1 MSDRSNHLLKCT
13 SCQGNS
19 EFCIERLSNCKRPFW
34 IMEIRVLP
42 KLLFFSLERDR
53 GSFVGEFVK
62 MTPQVRSCGH
72 MLSEAL
78 KHLFPQIGGKVKK
91 NRSYHLSRDSVAKLN
106 GCDVRGGCFTLLEIN
121 VLRQTCWS
129 SPFPKNMIEDVGG

>member
-1 MSDRSNHLLKCT
+1 MQVGKVTPQLFGDPDVKVVPAEESDRSNHLLKCT

-34 IMEIRVLP
+34 IKEICVLA

-91 NRSYHLSRDSVAKLN
+91 N
-106 GCDVRGGCFTLLEIN
+106 
-121 VLRQTCWS
+121 
-129 SPFPKNMIEDVGG
+129 

>member
-1 MSDRSNHLLKCT
+1 
-13 SCQGNS
+13 
-19 EFCIERLSNCKRPFW
+19 
-34 IMEIRVLP
+34 MEIRVLA
-42 KLLFFSLERDR
+42 KLLFFSLKRDR

-62 MTPQVRSCGH
+62 MTPQEHSCEH

-91 NRSYHLSRDSVAKLN
+91 NRSKHLSRDSVAKLN
-106 GCDVRGGCFTLLEIN
+106 GCDVRGGFFILLEIN

-129 SPFPKNMIEDVGG
+129 SSFPKNI